1 MNMSEMKKRLEE
13 MIARLE
19 ELEEA
24 KEKVEDLLYYIE
36 EATNCLPDGIMP
48 SHHSEMEWCDTLS
61 QIESEIDE
69 ISVRLD

>member
-1 MNMSEMKKRLEE
+1 MGKLKERMLE
-13 MIARLE
+13 MIDRLE

-36 EATNCLPDGIMP
+36 EATNCLPEGIP
-48 SHHSEMEWCDTLS
+48 ASHHSEMEWCDVLS

-69 ISVRLD
+69 INVRMD